1 MQNQPYTQIRARS
14 GDFATVAASLPPTNV
29 PASDHC
35 GGNVDLSTREVL
47 ILAIMCGFAAFNLH
61 SADTKS
67 FFNVFTL
74 VPAILFTFKIMMI
87 NKDTSTVGVGIVAMF
102 WMYYGMGVVCDVIFG
117 TGEGYLA
124 VQLVLV
130 GALGVSAYRGGLRDQ
145 QQLSADSR
153 DVSDILSRMC
163 SFIKHKQDKEEELA
177 YVSPFMSTMKSPTY
191 KGFHS
196 NLSATQSTQDLTSA
210 TALEFDKETAE
221 RTLLT
226 AILNQTDTALEIFPK
241 EAEKPPMDLTKP
253 AAPNKPVLGD
263 SEGSVLVHYG
273 DLVAEP
279 EKMIQFRHHTDTQKI
294 TITNISGRNIAWTV
308 KTNAIYEI
316 GASPSQ
322 GTLRKGGKA
331 EINVILNA
339 DKVAIPDAVRY
350 SDKLAIDYSFV
361 DDTKARFKRRRMK
374 HNATKRYQFDI
385 LYRF

>member
-14 GDFATVAASLPPTNV
+14 GEFPHSDFSPMTNA
-29 PASDHC
+29 PSSDHC

-67 FFNVFTL
+67 FLNVFTL
-74 VPAILFTFKIMMI
+74 VPAILFTFKILMI
-87 NKDTSTVGVGIVAMF
+87 NKDNSTVGVGIVAMF
-102 WMYYGMGVVCDVIFG
+102 WMYYGMGVVCDVLFG

-124 VQLVLV
+124 VQLVLL
-130 GALGVSAYRGGLRDQ
+130 GALGVSAYRGGLPD
-145 QQLSADSR
+145 QQLSAGNN
-153 DVSDILSRMC
+153 DVSDILSRVC
-163 SFIKHKQDKEEELA
+163 SFVKHRQNSEERVV
-177 YVSPFMSTMKSPTY
+177 YNGSPFMETMKAPTY

-196 NLSATQSTQDLTSA
+196 NLSHTESTQDLSTA

-226 AILNQTDTALEIFPK
+226 AILNQTDTALEIFPN
-241 EAEKPPMDLTKP
+241 EAEKPPMDLTETAPPSKP
-253 AAPNKPVLGD
+253 AFAD
-263 SEGSVLVHYG
+263 SESSVLVHYG
-273 DLVAEP
+273 DLIAEP
-279 EKMIQFRHHTDTQKI
+279 DRMIQFRHHTDSQKI

-322 GTLRKGGKA
+322 GTLRKGAKA
-331 EINVILNA
+331 EINVVLNA

-374 HNATKRYQFDI
+374 PNATKRYQFDI